1 MVTVNEPPV
10 ADDDTA
16 ITDPGVLVNVDALDG
31 DDDPDGDNTML
42 AITEIF
48 DSADPTV
55 AIPLAVGATETL
67 DDGTMVTLLANGTL
81 DITPGAGV
89 MTVDLD
95 YTLEDED
102 GLTDV
107 GNIMVTVNEPP
118 VADNETAV
126 TDPGVLVNVDALNGD
141 DDPDGDNTMLSITEI
156 FDSANPGV
164 AIPLTVGVTE
174 TLTDGTMVTLLAN
187 GTLDITPGAGVMTVD
202 LDYTL
207 EDEDGLTDVGNI
219 MVCLLYT
226 SPSPRDRG

>member
-1 MVTVNEPPV
+1 MVDITFGQLPPV

-16 ITDPGVLVNVDALDG
+16 ITDPEVLVNVDALDG

-48 DSADPTV
+48 DSANPGV
-55 AIPLAVGATETL
+55 AIPLTVGVTETL
-67 DDGTMVTLLANGTL
+67 TDGTMVTLLAGGTL

-118 VADNETAV
+118 VADDETEMGTINTSV
-126 TDPGVLVNVDALNGD
+126 PVDALAGD
-141 DDPDGDNTMLSITEI
+141 DDPDGDNTLLAITEI
-156 FDSANPGV
+156 
-164 AIPLTVGVTE
+164 
-174 TLTDGTMVTLLAN
+174 DGTPISVGNPVTLADGSVVNLLAD
-187 GTLDITPGAGVMTVD
+187 GTLSVDPATDSTAPISFTYTV
-202 LDYTL
+202 
-207 EDEDGLTDVGNI
+207 EDEDGLTDEG
-219 MVCLLYT
+219 MVDITCLLYT